1 MYKVLR
7 VICNFFIF
15 IYCKIVYRA
24 KIVGTENI
32 PKTGA
37 IIFCANHKKLFR
49 PTIVRS
55 NV

>member
-37 IIFCANHKKLFR
+37 IIFCAKLFR